1 MAKFLLH
8 TFYATGHV
16 LPMQSVAKALV
27 DRGHEVVWLTS
38 PEQEARV
45 RATGAR
51 FVATAEIDRADKV
64 LQECM
69 ADPPDTLEGIVDAFF
84 GGRLAAQVADL
95 RSVLRSGHELGEV
108 PAWATL
114 GVVPMYF
121 REHAPKS
128 TLGAILSQPELIA
141 DCMNAQRVEL
151 GLGPVEPRQILQY
164 SPQLHIQ
171 ASSPELEFGQAL
183 HPTEYVG
190 PLVSPLNGK
199 SSALPDWWG
208 EVVAASEQATGNL
221 RVVGITQGTFATDPS
236 SLLLPAIRALR
247 DDASLL
253 LVVPSQQVE
262 EIRQALL
269 ADGGS
274 SGSQSLPANLRLAS
288 WLPYE
293 ELLPRCDV
301 LVTNGGYGSV
311 TQALAHGV
319 PLVCAG
325 TSEDKKDTAA
335 RVTHLGAGIDLMTDS
350 PSTEQVR
357 DAVKEILGDARYGE
371 AAGDAG
377 RALNSLGGAARAC
390 DLLEGLAGAK

>member
-1 MAKFLLH
+1 
-8 TFYATGHV
+8 
-16 LPMQSVAKALV
+16 
-27 DRGHEVVWLTS
+27 
-38 PEQEARV
+38 
-45 RATGAR
+45 
-51 FVATAEIDRADKV
+51 
-64 LQECM
+64 
-69 ADPPDTLEGIVDAFF
+69 
-84 GGRLAAQVADL
+84 
-95 RSVLRSGHELGEV
+95 
-108 PAWATL
+108 
-114 GVVPMYF
+114 MYF

-128 TLGAILSQPELIA
+128 ALGSILSQPELIA
-141 DCMNAQRVEL
+141 GCINAQRVEL
-151 GLGPVEPRQILQY
+151 GLAPVEPRQILQY

-171 ASSPELEFGQAL
+171 ASSPELEFGQTL

-208 EVVAASEQATGNL
+208 EVVAASEAKGSV
-221 RVVGITQGTFATDPS
+221 RVVGITQGTFATDPT
-236 SLLLPAIRALR
+236 SLILPAIRALG

-262 EIRQALL
+262 EIKQALL
-269 ADGGS
+269 SDDDS
-274 SGSQSLPANLRLAS
+274 STTSSSESLPSNLRLAS

-293 ELLPRCDV
+293 ELLPRCSV

-335 RVTHLGAGIDLMTDS
+335 RVTHAGAGVDLGTDS

-357 DAVKEILGDARYGE
+357 NAVAEILGDMRHRE
-371 AAGDAG
+371 AASRAG

-390 DLLEGLAGAK
+390 ELLEGLVGGK

>member
-1 MAKFLLH
+1 MLILIN
-8 TFYATGHV
+8 
-16 LPMQSVAKALV
+16 
-27 DRGHEVVWLTS
+27 R
-38 PEQEARV
+38 
-45 RATGAR
+45 
-51 FVATAEIDRADKV
+51 
-64 LQECM
+64 
-69 ADPPDTLEGIVDAFF
+69 
-84 GGRLAAQVADL
+84 
-95 RSVLRSGHELGEV
+95 HELGEV

-141 DCMNAQRVEL
+141 GCINAQRAEL
-151 GLGPVEPRQILQY
+151 GLAPVEPRQILQY

-208 EVVAASEQATGNL
+208 EVVAASEAQGNL

-262 EIRQALL
+262 EIKQALL
-269 ADGGS
+269 SDDG
-274 SGSQSLPANLRLAS
+274 SGSGSESLPSNLRLAS

-293 ELLPRCDV
+293 ELLPRCNV

-335 RVTHLGAGIDLMTDS
+335 RVTHVGAGIDLETDS
-350 PSTEQVR
+350 PSAEQVR
-357 DAVKEILGDARYGE
+357 YAVKEILDKTTYSE
-371 AAGDAG
+371 AAGRAG
-377 RALNSLGGAARAC
+377 RGLNSLGGAARAC
-390 DLLEGLAGAK
+390 ELLEGLVGGK

>member
-1 MAKFLLH
+1 
-8 TFYATGHV
+8 
-16 LPMQSVAKALV
+16 
-27 DRGHEVVWLTS
+27 
-38 PEQEARV
+38 
-45 RATGAR
+45 
-51 FVATAEIDRADKV
+51 
-64 LQECM
+64 
-69 ADPPDTLEGIVDAFF
+69 
-84 GGRLAAQVADL
+84 
-95 RSVLRSGHELGEV
+95 
-108 PAWATL
+108 
-114 GVVPMYF
+114 MYF

-141 DCMNAQRVEL
+141 GCINAQRVEL
-151 GLGPVEPRQILQY
+151 GLKPVEPREILQY

-171 ASSPELEFGQAL
+171 ASSPELEFGQTL

-199 SSALPDWWG
+199 SSALPEWWG
-208 EVVAASEQATGNL
+208 EVVAASEARGNL

-236 SLLLPAIRALR
+236 SLLLPAIRALK

-262 EIRQALL
+262 EIKQALL
-269 ADGGS
+269 SDDS

-293 ELLPRCDV
+293 ELLPRCSV

-335 RVTHLGAGIDLMTDS
+335 RVTHIGAGVDLKTDS

-357 DAVKEILGDARYGE
+357 DAVKEILGDARYSE
-371 AAGDAG
+371 AAGNAG
-377 RALNSLGGAARAC
+377 RALNSLGGATRAC
-390 DLLEGLAGAK
+390 DLLEGLVGGR

>member
-1 MAKFLLH
+1 
-8 TFYATGHV
+8 
-16 LPMQSVAKALV
+16 
-27 DRGHEVVWLTS
+27 
-38 PEQEARV
+38 
-45 RATGAR
+45 
-51 FVATAEIDRADKV
+51 
-64 LQECM
+64 
-69 ADPPDTLEGIVDAFF
+69 
-84 GGRLAAQVADL
+84 
-95 RSVLRSGHELGEV
+95 
-108 PAWATL
+108 
-114 GVVPMYF
+114 MYF
-121 REHAPKS
+121 REHSPKS
-128 TLGAILSQPELIA
+128 TLGTILSQPELIA
-141 DCMNAQRVEL
+141 GCIDAQRVGL
-151 GLGPVEPRQILQY
+151 GLAPAKPRQILQY

-190 PLVSPLNGK
+190 PLVSPLNGT

-208 EVVAASEQATGNL
+208 EVVAASEGQGGV

-253 LVVPSQQVE
+253 LVVPSQQAE
-262 EIRQALL
+262 EIKQALL
-269 ADGGS
+269 SDDGDG
-274 SGSQSLPANLRLAS
+274 SGSGGQSLPTNLRLAA

-293 ELLPRCDV
+293 ALLPRCSV

-335 RVTHLGAGIDLMTDS
+335 RVTHAGAGVDLGTDC

-357 DAVKEILGDARYGE
+357 DAVAGILGDARYRE
-371 AAGDAG
+371 NAARVG
-377 RALNSLGGAARAC
+377 RGLNSLGGAARAC
-390 DLLEGLAGAK
+390 ELLEGLVGGK